1 MMNSIGDLRLS
12 NPELGESDMGFFNRF
27 SANNTGEALQ
37 EIYEELGN
45 MYHQI
50 ERIKREISS
59 FRQID
64 QKLKQATTINQSA
77 VMISQKLNETYR
89 DVQLIQ
95 KSIQKDDQETCAY
108 IRQQRKNIEDLIGQL
123 HQKTGEIQEE
133 IEKQMAGALDQH
145 QEKFTD
151 WVNEKQEEKQKQLD
165 EHAKKILESLDQR
178 QKEYEE
184 KKEELDDKLKN
195 LKETIEAEQKKW
207 TENLAQLNKVILE
220 KEEMWQQKSKRQT
233 ILFSILFLLSLALS
247 AGALWF

>member
-1 MMNSIGDLRLS
+1 
-12 NPELGESDMGFFNRF
+12 MGFFNRF
-27 SANNTGEALQ
+27 SAKNPGRYPEAFQ
-37 EIYEELGN
+37 EIYEELGK

-50 ERIKREISS
+50 ERIQREISS

-108 IRQQRKNIEDLIGQL
+108 IRQQRKQIEELIRQL
-123 HQKTGEIQEE
+123 HEKSGEIQKE
-133 IEKQMAGALDQH
+133 IEKQMASALDQH
-145 QEKFTD
+145 KEKFTD

-184 KKEELDDKLKN
+184 QKEDLDKKLKSLSEN
-195 LKETIEAEQKKW
+195 IEAEQKKW
-207 TENLAQLNKVILE
+207 SENLSVLNKTILE
-220 KEEMWQQKSKRQT
+220 KEEKWQQSSKRQT
-233 ILFSILFLLSLALS
+233 WIFSILFLLSVALS
-247 AGALWF
+247 AWALWNTLF